1 MVVVSVLP
9 HHAKMTY
16 HMEYIGK
23 SSGIVLQ
30 ESLQILVHC
39 VDVNHGYDTYFRSGL
54 VMDYVDCKCSSG
66 LVETSK

>member
-39 VDVNHGYDTYFRSGL
+39 VDVNLLAF
-54 VMDYVDCKCSSG
+54 
-66 LVETSK
+66 